1 MTARSALVLAA
12 LVVLGCDG
20 RGAHA
25 NPPASTPPAKASA
38 AASARAAKPA
48 PRASA
53 SASASANADADAGP
67 SGLSGPIIAASELT
81 WVYDRTGVGPMQVVV
96 RLPPRRAG
104 QRFPVL
110 IAMHGRGEAHKG
122 PAHGARGWVDDY
134 GLVTALERLHAPPL
148 AARDLEN
155 LAAPERLAHLNAALG
170 SRAFGD
176 MVVVC
181 PYTPDILA
189 GDRPF
194 SAAVPLARFLV
205 DELLPRVYRETPA
218 LGTPAS
224 TGIDGVSLGGR
235 AAVLVGL
242 DRAESFGSVAGLQAA
257 FDSADA
263 PELARRAKR
272 AREKNPK
279 LSIRLLTSDGDFFLR
294 ATKSISKALDGA
306 GVSHELR
313 IIPGPHDYVF
323 NRGPGVYEMLVFHD
337 RVLRGHAP
345 VP

>member
-1 MTARSALVLAA
+1 MSARRAPLLGALL
-12 LVVLGCDG
+12 LVACDG
-20 RGAHA
+20 CGARA
-25 NPPASTPPAKASA
+25 EPPARAQPPA
-38 AASARAAKPA
+38 AAKSQSQAAVPPA
-48 PRASA
+48 PPPA
-53 SASASANADADAGP
+53 P
-67 SGLSGPIIAASELT
+67 SGGVGASKDPLPASELT
-81 WVYDRTGVGPMQVVV
+81 WVYGSTGVGPMQVVV
-96 RLPPRRAG
+96 RLPPRRDG

-134 GLVTALERLHAPPL
+134 GLVTALGRLHAPPL
-148 AARDLEN
+148 VAKDLES
-155 LAAPERLAHLNAALG
+155 LASEERLERLNAAL
-170 SRAFGD
+170 ADAPYGD

-235 AAVLVGL
+235 ASVLVGL
-242 DRAESFGSVAGLQAA
+242 ERAEAFGAVAALQAA

-263 PELARRAKR
+263 PELAKRAKA
-272 AREKNPK
+272 ARERNPK
-279 LSIRLLTSDGDFFLR
+279 LVLRLLSSDGDFFLR
-294 ATKSISKALDGA
+294 ANKTISKAWNDA

-313 IIPGPHDYVF
+313 VVPGPHDYVF

-337 RVLRGHAP
+337 RALRGRAP
-345 VP
+345 VE

>member
-1 MTARSALVLAA
+1 MARAALVLSALVLAA
-12 LVVLGCDG
+12 LAVPGCDG
-20 RGAHA
+20 RGARA
-25 NPPASTPPAKASA
+25 NPPAPTQPATPAATASARTVKPGPSARASATASA
-38 AASARAAKPA
+38 AA
-48 PRASA
+48 
-53 SASASANADADAGP
+53 AGP
-67 SGLSGPIIAASELT
+67 SGPIIAASELT
-81 WVYDRTGVGPMQVVV
+81 WVYDQTGVGPMQVVV

-148 AARDLEN
+148 TAKDLEN
-155 LAAPERLAHLNAALG
+155 LAAPERLARMNAALAE
-170 SRAFGD
+170 RAFGD

-194 SAAVPLARFLV
+194 SAALPLARFLV
-205 DELLPRVYRETPA
+205 DELLPRVHRETPA
-218 LGTPAS
+218 LGTAES

-235 AAVLVGL
+235 ASVLVGL
-242 DRAESFGSVAGLQAA
+242 DRAEAFGAVAGLQAA

-279 LSIRLLTSDGDFFLR
+279 LAIRLLTSEGDFFLR
-294 ATKSISKALDGA
+294 ATKSISRALDEA
-306 GVSHELR
+306 GLSHELR

-337 RVLRGHAP
+337 RVLRGRAP